1 LALCSKV
8 HASTNAESE
17 GLKVG
22 DTIFMIDDE
31 FVCGVS
37 LKEGLEMLSGPAD
50 TTVSMIV
57 NRVQGNIKA
66 RLTFEIMRDFDHKP
80 MDAEKLAR
88 KRDSKAASLAERSF
102 ASLTVFPAA
111 CTLRRGRKCCDSCC
125 KVEAMQTD

>member
-1 LALCSKV
+1 MALCSKV

-37 LKEGLEMLSGPAD
+37 LKDGLEMLSGFAD
-50 TTVSMIV
+50 TTVCLIV

-80 MDAEKLAR
+80 MDAERLAR
-88 KRDSKAASLAERSF
+88 KKSSKDASLAERSF
-102 ASLTVFPAA
+102 ASLTIFPAA
-111 CTLRRGRKCCDSCC
+111 RILRRGRKCPP
-125 KVEAMQTD
+125 V

>member
-1 LALCSKV
+1 
-8 HASTNAESE
+8 
-17 GLKVG
+17 
-22 DTIFMIDDE
+22 MIDDE

-66 RLTFEIMRDFDHKP
+66 RLTFEIMRDSDHKP